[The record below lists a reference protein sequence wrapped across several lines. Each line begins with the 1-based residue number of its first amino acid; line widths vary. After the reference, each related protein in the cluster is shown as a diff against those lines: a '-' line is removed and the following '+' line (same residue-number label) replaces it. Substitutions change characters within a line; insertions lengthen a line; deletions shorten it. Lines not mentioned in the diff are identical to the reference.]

1 MKSGPPIPMS
11 AKQHDA
17 RQCKN
22 IVEVLSAEMQGHPNM
37 RSPISRSPCCQTGIL
52 YSQYILYSINYTL
65 YVATNILYIKYH
77 IKRNLSEVPTRNP
90 KP

>member
-22 IVEVLSAEMQGHPNM
+22 IVEVLSAENAGASKHEE
-37 RSPISRSPCCQTGIL
+37 SDFLDSPCCHTGIL
-52 YSQYILYSINYTL
+52 YSQYILYSIKL
-65 YVATNILYIKYH
+65 YVICCNKYLIH
-77 IKRNLSEVPTRNP
+77 
-90 KP
+90 